1 MSRKSAILLS
11 TILLFT
17 ACAPG
22 PRRLVIGMVPSYTPK
37 RMVASFAPIAKYLEG
52 ELKVSVVVAVAGT
65 YQDLVA
71 KMGRGD
77 ADIGLYGPFSY
88 ILAEQGQN
96 LAPLVVRDRK
106 DLGVYYNSV
115 IIVRSD
121 SPFRSIEELRGRSMA
136 FVDPASTSGFLVPDS
151 LFISRQLDIE
161 KFFSSYHFAGSH
173 DKVTEEVLDRRADAG
188 AVSKSIL
195 NSLVAAGRVRSED
208 LRTLWISESIP
219 GSPFVARADLSL
231 RMREGFKK
239 AMLSVDVA
247 DPAALAA
254 YDPAALRFVSAEP
267 EMYEGIR
274 NIVAILGKKFPQ
286 QYLLGK

>member
-1 MSRKSAILLS
+1 
-11 TILLFT
+11 
-17 ACAPG
+17 
-22 PRRLVIGMVPSYTPK
+22 MVPSYTPK